1 MEPNEFEDYK
11 IQMDAKLADITAKFD
26 ELTKASDEK
35 DKEIGKLQ
43 AYIANYVS
51 SPTKNEGNGLIETPK
66 SFDDLYNET
75 ILEMKQ
81 KAMK

>member
-1 MEPNEFEDYK
+1 MEPSEFEDYK

-51 SPTKNEGNGLIETPK
+51 SPTKNEGNGLVETPK
-66 SFDDLYNET
+66 TFNDLYNET
-75 ILEMKQ
+75 ISELK
-81 KAMK
+81 KKG

>member
-11 IQMDAKLADITAKFD
+11 IQMDAKLADMSAKFD

-35 DKEIGKLQ
+35 DKEISKLQ

-51 SPTKNEGNGLIETPK
+51 SPTKNEGNGLVETPK
-66 SFDDLYNET
+66 TFNDLYNET
-75 ILEMKQ
+75 ISELK
-81 KAMK
+81 KKG

>member
-1 MEPNEFEDYK
+1 MEPDEYENYK

-35 DKEIGKLQ
+35 DKEISKLQ

-51 SPTKNEGNGLIETPK
+51 SPTKNEGNGLVETPK
-66 SFDDLYNET
+66 TFNDLYNET
-75 ILEMKQ
+75 ISELK
-81 KAMK
+81 KKG

>member
-1 MEPNEFEDYK
+1 MEPSEFEDYK

-51 SPTKNEGNGLIETPK
+51 SPTKNEGNGLVETPK
-66 SFDDLYNET
+66 TFNDLYNET
-75 ILEMKQ
+75 ISELKK